1 MPSRGRRISASQV
14 GQYAYCA
21 LAWWLGEIEGRPPA
35 DLGILEAGVG
45 AHERHGWRVGWARG
59 LWNLA
64 LALLAVAALAVLAWV
79 ALSVA
84 R

>member
-1 MPSRGRRISASQV
+1 MSPRSKRLTASQV

-21 LAWWLGEIEGRPPA
+21 LAWWLGEVEGRPPA

-45 AHERHGWRVGWARG
+45 VHERHGWRVAWARRFRK
-59 LWNLA
+59 LA